1 MAQHFQGPLR
11 HLNAVVYERRC
22 ALYGAAAA
30 LIVDHEAPT
39 HESAAALIAGLRRTL
54 RAGLAFLDEPCVRE
68 LERLEALRA
77 QLGAEGPLSTQLQVE
92 VRDRVAL
99 LHLQLAR
106 LLQSSQGLA
115 DFTQIARLDPRLEQ
129 RLADESRAEQM
140 SAQARAIEEECHAL
154 EAEARA
160 QIASEE
166 FTKASRALRRAI
178 RLDPRRAVLHNDLG
192 VVLSLIGKT
201 EEAVAEY
208 RAAIALNEQEP
219 KRRTEE
225 WTTSYYNLGV
235 ALRKLAQVSFRSGSV
250 DEGRDHLDAAAESFA
265 AFCELSQAESAV
277 PNPPRLAEARAALS
291 EIRRRLGAP
300 LNECEPNPS

>member
-11 HLNAVVYERRC
+11 HLNATVYERRC
-22 ALYGAAAA
+22 ALYGEAAT
-30 LIVDHEAPT
+30 LIADHEGLSRG
-39 HESAAALIAGLRRTL
+39 ERAAALIAGLRRTL
-54 RAGLAFLDEPCVRE
+54 RGGLAFLDEPVVRE
-68 LERLEALRA
+68 LERLEALRS
-77 QLGAEGPLSTQLQVE
+77 QLREGPIPQPLLSE
-92 VRDRVAL
+92 VRDRVSL

-106 LLQSSQGLA
+106 LIQSPVGLA
-115 DFTQIARLDPRLEQ
+115 DFGTLARLDPRLEQ
-129 RLADESRAEQM
+129 RLADESRLEEVQAR
-140 SAQARAIEEECHAL
+140 ARAIEEECHAL
-154 EAEARA
+154 EGEARA

-166 FTKASRALRRAI
+166 FPKAARALRRAI

-219 KRRTEE
+219 KRRTDE

-235 ALRKLAQVSFRSGSV
+235 ALRKLAQVAFRSGWA
-250 DEGRDHLDAAAESFA
+250 DEGRDHLDAAGESFA
-265 AFCELSQAESAV
+265 AFCELSRTESTA
-277 PNPPRLAEARAALS
+277 PNPPRLAEAQAALG